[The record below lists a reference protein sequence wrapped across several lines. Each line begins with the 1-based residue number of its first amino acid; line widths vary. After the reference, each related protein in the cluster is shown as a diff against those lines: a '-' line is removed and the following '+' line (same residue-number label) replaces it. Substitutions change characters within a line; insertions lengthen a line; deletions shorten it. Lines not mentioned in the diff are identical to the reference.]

1 MFFGFLLSEALLS
14 EPRFT
19 GFKDLPD
26 LPEQQERSSTDALPS
41 VCYAYFTFIRI
52 NERFGLNYRGNPL
65 IGGIG
70 VLTIFQQRSSL

>member
-26 LPEQQERSSTDALPS
+26 LPEQQERSSTNALPS
-41 VCYAYFTFIRI
+41 VCYTYLHLFAQ
-52 NERFGLNYRGNPL
+52 GS
-65 IGGIG
+65 
-70 VLTIFQQRSSL
+70 VQKTIAF